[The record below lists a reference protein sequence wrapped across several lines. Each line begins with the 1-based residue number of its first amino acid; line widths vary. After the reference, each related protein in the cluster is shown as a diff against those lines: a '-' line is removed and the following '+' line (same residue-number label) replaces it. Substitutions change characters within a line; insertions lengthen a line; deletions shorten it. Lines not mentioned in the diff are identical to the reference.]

1 MVRLVRGAGG
11 AATVDATGAEPGR
24 GAYVCPN
31 DECFERGRR
40 RIAGA
45 LRGASVDTDA
55 IRKQLDA
62 IRADDVTAAPMPRRE
77 MVE

>member
-1 MVRLVRGAGG
+1 
-11 AATVDATGAEPGR
+11 
-24 GAYVCPN
+24 
-31 DECFERGRR
+31 
-40 RIAGA
+40 
-45 LRGASVDTDA
+45 VDTDA